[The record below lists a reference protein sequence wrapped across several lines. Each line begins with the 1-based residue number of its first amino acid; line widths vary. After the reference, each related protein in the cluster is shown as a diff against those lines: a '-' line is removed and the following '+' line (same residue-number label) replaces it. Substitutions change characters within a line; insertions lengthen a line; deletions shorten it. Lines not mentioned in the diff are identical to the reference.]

1 MHHARVQ
8 QMRYLVS
15 SWQQGGVCTYWQN
28 QLSRT
33 KTILVSLQFTQ
44 IRLNT
49 LNILKASIH
58 EDVCMY
64 THFRE
69 GTLVAHPL
77 PSRHVRAHRRR
88 ALARVHGW
96 GARARPW
103 PACTRA
109 RPSSA
114 RKRAPRP
121 YPASTPRPYPA
132 RTRARPQPGRTQA
145 SSYPARTGAHPR
157 ASVPGPHPRASTAG
171 TDRP

>member
-1 MHHARVQ
+1 MFSDFNRLYFFLYVHMHHARVQ

-77 PSRHVRAHRRR
+77 PSRHLRAHRRR
-88 ALARVHGW
+88 ALARGHGRHARARAHRRHASARASIA
-96 GARARPW
+96 GARA
-103 PACTRA
+103 
-109 RPSSA
+109 
-114 RKRAPRP
+114 
-121 YPASTPRPYPA
+121 ASL
-132 RTRARPQPGRTQA
+132 PGENAA
-145 SSYPARTGAHPR
+145 SVPGAHPR

>member
-1 MHHARVQ
+1 MFSDFNRLYFFLYVHMHHARVQ

-49 LNILKASIH
+49 LTILKASIH

-114 RKRAPRP
+114 RKRAR
-121 YPASTPRPYPA
+121 AHSRRARRVLTRRERRVRTRRAPA
-132 RTRARPQPGRTQA
+132 RVHSR
-145 SSYPARTGAHPR
+145 H
-157 ASVPGPHPRASTAG
+157 
-171 TDRP
+171 

>member
-15 SWQQGGVCTYWQN
+15 SWQQGGVGTYWQN

-114 RKRAPRP
+114 RKRARV
-121 YPASTPRPYPA
+121 YSRRARRVLTRRERRVRTRRAPA
-132 RTRARPQPGRTQA
+132 RVHSR
-145 SSYPARTGAHPR
+145 H
-157 ASVPGPHPRASTAG
+157 
-171 TDRP
+171 

>member
-58 EDVCMY
+58 EYVCMY

-96 GARARPW
+96 GARAGPW

-114 RKRAPRP
+114 RKRARVHSRR
-121 YPASTPRPYPA
+121 ARRVLTRRERRA
-132 RTRARPQPGRTQA
+132 RTRRA
-145 SSYPARTGAHPR
+145 PARVH
-157 ASVPGPHPRASTAG
+157 S
-171 TDRP
+171 RP